1 MQRVLVVEVE
11 GLRVYG
17 GAYAQRTQP
26 IEEPLVE
33 LRRRQ
38 GIKDEGERTF
48 VESG

>member
-33 LRRRQ
+33 LRRQ